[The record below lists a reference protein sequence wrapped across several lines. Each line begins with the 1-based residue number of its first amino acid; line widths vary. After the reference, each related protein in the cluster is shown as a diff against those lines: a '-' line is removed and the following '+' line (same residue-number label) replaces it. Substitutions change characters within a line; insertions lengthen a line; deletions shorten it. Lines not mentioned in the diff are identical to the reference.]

1 MSAVQ
6 QPPVVPVLEPR
17 SAREDHPV
25 RPRLPLNTFGIAF
38 GLAGLAGTWT
48 AAAAQLD
55 APRAVGE
62 ALWALA
68 AGVWLATVVR
78 YALRLRSG
86 RDLADDL
93 RHPVL
98 GPFAALV
105 PTTASLLAAH
115 LAGGAPLRGA
125 ATVAVDVA
133 AAAALAFLAW
143 FVADLL
149 TRPRDLAALH
159 GGYLL
164 PSVAA
169 SLVAAQSLA
178 TVGQRTAAVAALG
191 VGLLFWV
198 LVGAALLA
206 RLATGPQAPGG
217 LLPTL
222 AIFSAPPAVAGNA
235 WWAID
240 GAATPVVHE
249 LLLGTLV
256 ALLAPQLFLARRY
269 VRQPFALG
277 FWALTFTTAASAT
290 YALRLATQGAG
301 AGGSASPTGTVV
313 GWLVVVAA
321 TAVVGTVGVRSLAL
335 LRPRPRAAR

>member
-6 QPPVVPVLEPR
+6 ELSALPAAEPR
-17 SAREDHPV
+17 ETPAGRPA

-38 GLAGLAGTWT
+38 GLSGLAGTWT
-48 AAAAQLD
+48 AAAAQLG

-68 AGVWLATVVR
+68 AVVWMTTVVR
-78 YALRLRSG
+78 YAARLRSP
-86 RDLADDL
+86 RDLGEDL

-115 LAGGAPLRGA
+115 AAGVGPLRVA
-125 ATVAVDVA
+125 ATVAVDLA

-178 TVGQRTAAVAALG
+178 TVGQRAAAVAALG

-198 LVGAALLA
+198 LIGAALLA
-206 RLATGPQAPGG
+206 RLATGPQVPGG

-240 GAATPVVHE
+240 GAATPVVHQ
-249 LLLGTLV
+249 LLLGTMV
-256 ALLAPQLFLARRY
+256 ALLAPQLFLVRRY
-269 VRQPFALG
+269 LRQPFAIG
-277 FWALTFTTAASAT
+277 FWALTFTAAASAT
-290 YALRLATQGAG
+290 YALRLATQAP
-301 AGGSASPTGTVV
+301 GSASGAVV
-313 GWLVVVAA
+313 GWLVVAAA

>member
-1 MSAVQ
+1 MGPSRA
-6 QPPVVPVLEPR
+6 
-17 SAREDHPV
+17 
-25 RPRLPLNTFGIAF
+25 RLPLNTFGIAF
-38 GLAGLAGTWT
+38 GLSGLAGTWT
-48 AAAAQLD
+48 AATTQLG
-55 APRAVGE
+55 APRAAGE

-68 AGVWLATVVR
+68 AVVWLATAAR
-78 YALRLRSG
+78 YALRLRSWC
-86 RDLADDL
+86 DLGEDL

-115 LAGGAPLRGA
+115 LAGVAPLRVV
-125 ATVAVDVA
+125 ATVGVDVA

-149 TRPRDLAALH
+149 SRPRDPSALH

-206 RLATGPQAPGG
+206 RLATGPQVPGG

-235 WWAID
+235 WWAVN
-240 GAATPVVHE
+240 GAATPVVHQ

-256 ALLAPQLFLARRY
+256 ALLAPQAFLARRY
-269 VRQPFALG
+269 LRQPFALG

-290 YALRLATQGAG
+290 YALRLASQAP
-301 AGGSASPTGTVV
+301 S
-313 GWLVVVAA
+313 AA
-321 TAVVGTVGVRSLAL
+321 TAVVGWLLVAAATAVVGAVGVRSLAL
-335 LRPRPRAAR
+335 LRPSALLRPRPAAAGAR